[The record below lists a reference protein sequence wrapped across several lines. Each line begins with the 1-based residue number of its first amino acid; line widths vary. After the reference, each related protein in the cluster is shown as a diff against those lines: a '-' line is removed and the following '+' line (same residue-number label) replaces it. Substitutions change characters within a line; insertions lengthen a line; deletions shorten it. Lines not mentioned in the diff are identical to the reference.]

1 MAQFNSIVT
10 GGVQGI
16 GKSIVA
22 KLLSRGDNVFV
33 FDCVDSS
40 NDLVRE
46 IQQLGS
52 NYVQTNIT
60 SVQSIKTAFDQV
72 FTQLGNSNL
81 DLLVN
86 NAGVTKDNIA
96 IRLSEQDWDLVLDV
110 NLKGNFF
117 CSQHAI
123 KKMMQQPKS
132 YIINISSIV
141 ALHGNAGQANYAAS
155 KAGII
160 ALTKTLAQEYGS
172 RNILINSIAPGFI
185 QTKMT
190 EKLPNDVKNLA
201 LQHIALKKFGAP
213 DDVSNLVDFLSS
225 GKADYITGQTIEVT
239 GGMR

>member
-1 MAQFNSIVT
+1 MAQFNSIIT

-16 GKSIVA
+16 GKSIVS
-22 KLLSRGDNVFV
+22 KLLSRGDNVYV
-33 FDCVDSS
+33 FDRLS
-40 NDLVRE
+40 NSDELATE
-46 IQQLGS
+46 IQQLGAI
-52 NYVQTNIT
+52 YIQADIT
-60 SVQSIKTAFDQV
+60 STPSIKAAFDQV
-72 FTQLGNSNL
+72 FAQLGNTNL

-96 IRLSEQDWDLVLDV
+96 IRLSETDWDLVLNV
-110 NLKGNFF
+110 NLKGTFF
-117 CSQHAI
+117 CTQQAI
-123 KKMMQQPKS
+123 KKMMRQPKG

-141 ALHGNAGQANYAAS
+141 GIHGNPGQANYAAS

-190 EKLPNDVKNLA
+190 DKLPEDVKNIA
-201 LQHIALKKFGAP
+201 LQHIALKRLGTP
-213 DDVSNLVDFLSS
+213 EDVANLVIFLSS
-225 GKADYITGQTIEVT
+225 GNADYITGQTIEVT